1 MGNEKTGIVDKLRQ
15 LEEHART
22 LTGELPAGPVQNRA
36 RLIWGLASQLV
47 LKHAIEHEKARVG
60 IMRPAPPRPSDGL
73 ED

>member
-22 LTGELPAGPVQNRA
+22 LTGELPAGPV